1 MSGQVFEEAAYRIP
15 LANRAQ
21 PNEKDSSLLQAQGT
35 PLGVPLAARD
45 GGTFCVT
52 VSRAFG
58 FIYAR
63 AVSLGTGRMRR
74 GQATM
79 ARARDEDLIP
89 LLSPNWME
97 K

>member
-1 MSGQVFEEAAYRIP
+1 MSGQVFEEADCLIP
-15 LANRAQ
+15 VANRAK
-21 PNEKDSSLLQAQGT
+21 PNEKVYSPTQRQGRY
-35 PLGVPLAARD
+35 LDVPLAACD
-45 GGTFCVT
+45 GETFNVS

-63 AVSLGTGRMRR
+63 AVSLGKGRMRR

-79 ARARDEDLIP
+79 ARTRDEDLIP